1 MLEFKK
7 TCSEKT
13 SRQIPLGLIG
23 IEKKLCNGKGV
34 NGVSHVPTYGGAGE
48 ERKKRWLVHLFAGSA
63 IELRTSSIYL
73 EVIVFVSYREQI

>member
-1 MLEFKK
+1 ME
-7 TCSEKT
+7 
-13 SRQIPLGLIG
+13 I
-23 IEKKLCNGKGV
+23 KGV